1 MKKIWITGAGG
12 RMGAALTHYFK
23 GWGYKVFAT
32 DLEDGDVSD
41 EATVMKLAGR
51 QLPDVI
57 INCAGYTNIADCQIN
72 QELAYKVNTI
82 GARNLAM
89 AARSTG
95 ALLVQM
101 STDDIFDGTASV
113 PYHEFDAAAP
123 RSAYGRSKLA
133 AEEFVRTLAGRYLII
148 RSCWVYGG
156 GRDMVE
162 AILESA
168 KKGEPL
174 KMANNQI
181 ASPTS
186 IKEIA
191 RTIEAM
197 LDSQECGTY
206 HVVCKGACSR
216 YEFAKEVLKKAH
228 REDVPVEPIIVQ
240 DQRPN
245 YSVLDTMML
254 RITGIEEPKE
264 WTAALSDYIIESHFD

>member
-1 MKKIWITGAGG
+1 MKKIWITGAKG
-12 RMGAALTHYFK
+12 RVGSALTRYFE

-32 DLEDGDVSD
+32 DLEDCDVSD
-41 EATVMKLAGR
+41 EAGVMKLADR

-57 INCAGYTNIADCQIN
+57 INCAGYTNIAACQEN
-72 QELAYKVNTI
+72 QEMAYKVNTI

-89 AARSTG
+89 AAQSTG
-95 ALLVQM
+95 ALLVQL

-113 PYHEFDAAAP
+113 PYHEFDTAVP
-123 RSAYGRSKLA
+123 RSTYGKSKLA
-133 AEEFVRTLAGRYLII
+133 GEEFVKTLAGRYLII

-156 GRDMVE
+156 GGDMVE
-162 AILESA
+162 QILTA
-168 KKGEPL
+168 ADKGEVL

-191 RTIEAM
+191 RTIAAM

-206 HVVCKGACSR
+206 HVVCKGSCSR
-216 YEFAKEVLKKAH
+216 YAFAKEVLKKAH
-228 REDVPVEPIIVQ
+228 KEAVVEPVIVE